1 MSLGSTTTTIFANSF
16 TIVKLPSKVYYQYD
30 VVFIPELKNGDRR
43 IQFLQHLQNVVAPNI
58 FNPRIVYDGRALAY
72 SPGRALPLAGGTGET
87 FSISMYSNVQVPPES
102 RGSFQIRFTQT
113 SGIPIQPTDVNSLI
127 YNQQQSTGALIAT
140 NLMQLIIRQG
150 PNLHN
155 TNNGKAYFPND
166 RSQIRDIG
174 GALELWRGIYHSI
187 RPAPQ
192 KMILTI
198 DTCTAAVYLAGDLRN
213 VALSFLGTTD
223 TRALNLSSS
232 DPKFKQ
238 LERFLNNVRISIPS
252 SKGQRTKTIRG
263 LIERAGKF
271 VFSKNDGQESTV
283 GLHFQET
290 HNIRIRYPDIFGVN
304 ISGKKDPH
312 PSVIPAELCQV
323 IPGQLYK
330 RKVPEYLTA
339 KVVEFAKIKPQD
351 RFRKIAQ
358 SAEAYHRSEFVVE
371 SGMRIDTQ
379 PLQVNARRLN
389 VPRVLYGAGGSANV
403 RDGGWNVVGKQLS
416 SPKTFNS
423 WAVIDFVGDK
433 LGMDQ
438 IRDRVR
444 ALSSCCQQLGMGP
457 SIPPL
462 TIERGNPHS
471 PEDSLAKL
479 FKEIQ
484 ERAKPDSFIL
494 IVILPN
500 SAGPIRNAVKHWGD
514 VKYGVMTQC
523 LRLEKFMAA
532 NNQYWNNV
540 ALKINARLG
549 GCNSSSESGVLTG
562 LQSQPFMIVGADVGH
577 PGPGVAKPSVTGLV
591 FSYDEGAT
599 RYAALTEIQ
608 QPRVE
613 IIESLQKMMERA
625 LGRFIELRKI
635 PPRRVIFFRDGVSE
649 GEYNT
654 VATAE
659 LDAIQAAIRTI
670 VGGRDYQILVTFIV
684 VGKRHHS
691 VFFPRDNNEGDRKG
705 NCHPGLVVENEV
717 TGPMKNDFYL
727 QSHAALQG
735 TPRSAHYIILHDDIF
750 NGNMQKIQE
759 LAFTLCHVYA
769 KATRSVSIPAPVYY
783 ADLVCSR
790 GVFHMSP
797 EAHGLQFDDS
807 ASSVSGGSS
816 FDLNTW
822 HSAFKNINKF
832 LGNRMYFL

>member
-1 MSLGSTTTTIFANSF
+1 MSLGSIATSIFANSF
-16 TIVKLPSKVYYQYD
+16 TIVKLPSKPYFQYD
-30 VVFIPELKNGDRR
+30 VVFSPELKNGDRR
-43 IQFLQHLQNVVAPNI
+43 IQFIQHLQNVVAPNI
-58 FNPRIVYDGRALAY
+58 FHPRIVYDGRALAY
-72 SPGRALPLAGGTGET
+72 SPGRPLPLAGGTGET
-87 FSISMYSNVQVPPES
+87 FSIHMNSNVQAPPD
-102 RGSFQIRFTQT
+102 RKGTYQIRFTQT
-113 SGIPIQPTDVNSLI
+113 SGMPIQPTDVNPLI
-127 YNQQQSTGALIAT
+127 HNRQQSTGALIAT

-150 PNLHN
+150 PNLIN
-155 TNNGKAYFPND
+155 TNNGRAYFPND

-198 DTCTAAVYLAGDLRN
+198 DTCTAAIYLAGDLRN
-213 VALSFLGTTD
+213 VALSFFGTAD
-223 TRALNLSSS
+223 TRALNLPSK
-232 DPKFKQ
+232 DPRFKQ

-252 SKGQRTKTIRG
+252 SSGQRTKTIRG

-283 GLHFQET
+283 ALHFQET
-290 HNIRIRYPDIFGVN
+290 YNKRIQYPDIFGVN
-304 ISGKKDPH
+304 ISGKRDPH
-312 PSVIPAELCQV
+312 PSVIPAELCHV

-351 RFRKIAQ
+351 RFRKISQ
-358 SAEAYHRSEFVVE
+358 SVQAYHSSEFVAE
-371 SGMRIDTQ
+371 SGMQIDTN
-379 PLQVNARRLN
+379 PLQINARRLN
-389 VPRVLYGAGGSANV
+389 VPRVLYGVGGTANV

-416 SPKTFNS
+416 SPKSFNS

-433 LGMDQ
+433 LDMDQ

-444 ALSSCCQQLGMGP
+444 ALSSCCQQLGMG
-457 SIPPL
+457 SSVPPL
-462 TIERGNPHS
+462 AIERGNPQYA
-471 PEDSLAKL
+471 EESLAKL
-479 FKEIQ
+479 FKSIKD
-484 ERAKPDSFIL
+484 RSDPKSFIL

-500 SAGPIRNAVKHWGD
+500 SAGPIRNTVKHWGD
-514 VKYGVMTQC
+514 VKYGVATQC
-523 LRLEKFMAA
+523 LRLEKFLAA

-549 GCNSSSESGVLTG
+549 GCNSSSESGVLAG

-591 FSYDEGAT
+591 FSYDEAAT

-613 IIESLQKMMERA
+613 TIESLQMMMERA
-625 LGRFIELRKI
+625 LGQFIQLRKI
-635 PPRRVIFFRDGVSE
+635 PPKRVIFFRDGVSE

-659 LDAIQAAIRTI
+659 LKAIHAAIKTT
-670 VGGRDYQILVTFIV
+670 VAGRDYQILVTFIV

-691 VFFPRDNNEGDRKG
+691 VFFPRNNNEGDRKG

-735 TPRSAHYIILHDDIF
+735 TPRSAHYIIIHDDIF

-790 GVFHMSP
+790 GAFHMSP
-797 EAHGLQFDDS
+797 DAHGLQFDDS
-807 ASSVSGGSS
+807 VSSASGGTM

-822 HSAFKNINKF
+822 RSAFQDINGL

>member
-1 MSLGSTTTTIFANSF
+1 MSLGSTATTIFANSF
-16 TIVKLPSKVYYQYD
+16 TIIKLPSKAYFQYD
-30 VVFIPELKNGDRR
+30 VVFIPELKNADRR
-43 IQFLQHLQNVVAPNI
+43 IQYIQHLQNVVAPNI
-58 FNPRIVYDGRALAY
+58 FNPRVVYDGRALAY
-72 SPGRALPLAGGTGET
+72 SPGRTLPLAGGTGET
-87 FSISMYSNVQVPPES
+87 FSIHMNSNVQVPPES
-102 RGSFQIRFTQT
+102 KGSRQIRFTQT
-113 SGIPIQPTDVNSLI
+113 SGIPVQPSDVNSLI
-127 YNQQQSTGALIAT
+127 HQQQQSTGALIAT

-155 TNNGKAYFPND
+155 TNNGRAYFPND

-174 GALELWRGIYHSI
+174 GALELWRGIYHSV

-223 TRALNLSSS
+223 TRALNLSSN

-238 LERFLNNVRISIPS
+238 LERFLNNLRISIPS
-252 SKGQRTKTIRG
+252 SNGQRTKSIRG
-263 LIERAGKF
+263 LVERGGKF

-283 GLHFQET
+283 ALHFQET
-290 HNIRIRYPDIFGVN
+290 YNIRIRYLDIFGVN

-339 KVVEFAKIKPQD
+339 KVVDFAKIKPQD
-351 RFRKIAQ
+351 RFRKISQ
-358 SAEAYHRSEFVVE
+358 SVEAYHRSEFVAE
-371 SGMRIDTQ
+371 SGMQIDTQ

-389 VPRVLYGAGGSANV
+389 VPRVLYGVGGTASV
-403 RDGGWNVVGKQLS
+403 RDGGWNVLGKQLS

-423 WAVIDFVGDK
+423 WAVIDFVADK
-433 LGMDQ
+433 LDINQ
-438 IRDRVR
+438 IRDGVR
-444 ALSSCCQQLGMGP
+444 ALSSCCQQLGMG
-457 SIPPL
+457 SSVPPL
-462 TIERGNPHS
+462 AIERGNPNL
-471 PEDSLAKL
+471 PEESLIKL
-479 FKEIQ
+479 FKSIQ
-484 ERAKPDSFIL
+484 DRAKPDTFML

-514 VKYGVMTQC
+514 VRYGVMTQC
-523 LRLEKFMAA
+523 LRLEKFLAA

-549 GCNSSSESGVLTG
+549 GCNSSSESGVLSS
-562 LQSQPFMIVGADVGH
+562 LQTQPFMIVGADVGH

-625 LGRFIELRKI
+625 LGRFIEFQKM
-635 PPRRVIFFRDGVSE
+635 PPKRVIFFRDGVSE

-659 LDAIQAAIRTI
+659 LEAIQAAIRTI
-670 VGGRDYQILVTFIV
+670 VGGRDYKILVTFIV

-691 VFFPRDNNEGDRKG
+691 VFFPRNNNEGDRKG
-705 NCHPGLVVENEV
+705 NCHPGLVVESEV

-727 QSHAALQG
+727 QSHAAIQG
-735 TPRSAHYIILHDDIF
+735 TPRSAHYIVLHDDIF

-783 ADLVCSR
+783 ADLVCAR

-807 ASSVSGGSS
+807 ASSASGGSS

-822 HSAFKNINKF
+822 RGAFQAINKF

>member
-1 MSLGSTTTTIFANSF
+1 MSLGSTATTIFANSF
-16 TIVKLPSKVYYQYD
+16 TIVKLPSKAYYQYD
-30 VVFIPELKNGDRR
+30 VVFKPELKNADRR
-43 IQFLQHLQNVVAPNI
+43 IQFLQHLQNVVAPDI
-58 FNPRIVYDGRALAY
+58 FNPRIVYDGRAIAY

-87 FSISMYSNVQVPPES
+87 FSLHMNSTVQVPPES
-102 RGSFQIRFTQT
+102 RGSYQIRFTQT
-113 SGIPIQPTDVNSLI
+113 SGIPVQPTDVNSLI
-127 YNQQQSTGALIAT
+127 HQQQQSTGALIAT

-155 TNNGKAYFPND
+155 TNNGRAYFPND
-166 RSQIRDIG
+166 KSQIRDIG

-223 TRALNLSSS
+223 TRALNLSSN

-238 LERFLNNVRISIPS
+238 LERFLKNVRISIPS
-252 SKGQRTKTIRG
+252 SKGQRTKIIRG
-263 LIERAGKF
+263 LVERAGKF

-283 GLHFQET
+283 ALHFQET
-290 HNIRIRYPDIFGVN
+290 YNIRIRYSDIFGVN
-304 ISGKKDPH
+304 LSGKKDPH

-351 RFRKIAQ
+351 RFRKITQ
-358 SAEAYHRSEFVVE
+358 SVEAYHRSEFVVE
-371 SGMRIDTQ
+371 SGMQIDTN
-379 PLQVNARRLN
+379 PLQINARRLN
-389 VPRVLYGAGGSANV
+389 VPRVLYGVGGTANV

-423 WAVIDFVGDK
+423 WAVIDFVSDK
-433 LGMDQ
+433 LDMKQ
-438 IRDRVR
+438 IEDRVR

-457 SIPPL
+457 SVRPL
-462 TIERGNPHS
+462 AIERGNAHF
-471 PEDSLAKL
+471 PEESLKKLLDS
-479 FKEIQ
+479 IIN
-484 ERAKPDSFIL
+484 RAKPETFIL

-500 SAGPIRNAVKHWGD
+500 SAGPIRNAVKYWGD

-523 LRLEKFMAA
+523 LRLEKFMGA

-562 LQSQPFMIVGADVGH
+562 LQAQPFMIVGADVGH

-625 LGRFIELRKI
+625 LGLFIEFRKI

-654 VATAE
+654 VAAAE
-659 LDAIQAAIRTI
+659 LEAIQAAIKTI

-691 VFFPRDNNEGDRKG
+691 VFFPRNNSEGDRKG
-705 NCHPGLVVENEV
+705 NCHPGLVVESEV
-717 TGPMKNDFYL
+717 TGPMRNDFYL

-735 TPRSAHYIILHDDIF
+735 TPRSAHYIVLHDDIF

-759 LAFTLCHVYA
+759 LSFTLCHVYA

-790 GVFHMSP
+790 GAFHVGP

-807 ASSVSGGSS
+807 ASSSSGGTA
-816 FDLNTW
+816 FDLNVW
-822 HSAFKNINKF
+822 RSAFKPVNRI